1 MIKKDIQTREIIGAI
16 REITSITKT
25 FCCTYEKADGKIRK
39 KLYEL
44 RSSWEGI
51 FSRTRLYDLDIQVH
65 WLDPTWPIRM
75 PNITP
80 DKKSSP
86 NINTRE
92 NKRRFNRAMIVGS
105 YIKKYNEGMYALD
118 TLQQVLQKAGAKAKT
133 KSKVKAKSK
142 PSQTEPNQTTPVQR
156 ERDLTKLKQNSEQ
169 KKNKNKNEIEK
180 EYKSE
185 KKPIEKI
192 NKKASAKANAHTGE

>member
-1 MIKKDIQTREIIGAI
+1 MGNSKSLITKLTRLDDKNYIQAREFIEAI

-25 FCCTYEKADGKIRK
+25 FCCMYEKVDGIIRK

-44 RSSWEGI
+44 RSSW
-51 FSRTRLYDLDIQVH
+51 
-65 WLDPTWPIRM
+65 DPIWPIRM

-105 YIKKYNEGMYALD
+105 YVKKYNEGMYALD
-118 TLQQVLQKAGAKAKT
+118 TFELMNT
-133 KSKVKAKSK
+133 S
-142 PSQTEPNQTTPVQR
+142 
-156 ERDLTKLKQNSEQ
+156 LTMD
-169 KKNKNKNEIEK
+169 KNL
-180 EYKSE
+180 
-185 KKPIEKI
+185 KKPML
-192 NKKASAKANAHTGE
+192 TW